1 MDGGSVAVASGST
14 PPAESLRRGTRNRQ
28 PTRKAEALVVEAH
41 EARRARS
48 ASREGARRSVSRALE
63 VQEQKA
69 SHASKEEVSSDEEG
83 EEDED
88 GLTGDERYCIC
99 RGKDN
104 GSPMVWCG
112 GCDEW

>member
-1 MDGGSVAVASGST
+1 MASGST

-41 EARRARS
+41 EAKRARS
-48 ASREGARRSVSRALE
+48 GSREGTRRSVSRASE
-63 VQEQKA
+63 TQVQKA
-69 SHASKEEVSSDEEG
+69 SNASEDEASSDEEDD
-83 EEDED
+83 EDGD
-88 GLTGDERYCIC
+88 GLTGDERFCIC